1 MYRIYCTGN
10 CFPRSLMSCVSDLCL
25 WYKILNMKR
34 YMIFLFWDNG
44 WYVVTRCVINNTR
57 FIFLIQH
64 TLKLSNIRNGL
75 LLNIFLSIVMPGFT
89 SLMES
94 WMPSCFIL
102 PLFSINQTVQ
112 QVSCVK
118 NRLIRG
124 EFTHLFNLFQSVIF
138 VKNLMTTNYFSAKKL
153 YRWSKYT

>member
-1 MYRIYCTGN
+1 MIKSIIRSGNRITHSW
-10 CFPRSLMSCVSDLCL
+10 F
-25 WYKILNMKR
+25 
-34 YMIFLFWDNG
+34 
-44 WYVVTRCVINNTR
+44 VINNTR

-64 TLKLSNIRNGL
+64 TLILSNIRNGL

-138 VKNLMTTNYFSAKKL
+138 VKNFMTTNYFSAKKL
-153 YRWSKYT
+153 LTSQEINKG

>member
-1 MYRIYCTGN
+1 M
-10 CFPRSLMSCVSDLCL
+10 
-25 WYKILNMKR
+25 
-34 YMIFLFWDNG
+34 
-44 WYVVTRCVINNTR
+44 RCCESMWFVINNTR

-124 EFTHLFNLFQSVIF
+124 EFTHLFNLFQSVMF

-153 YRWSKYT
+153 LTSQEIIDDQNLHKLKTRNWTRSICLH